1 MMATPLRAVRVGERI
16 PDGVVGR
23 RRARRLEASA
33 IVIPGR
39 GSLIG
44 YLRTLTAR
52 SEDFAAWD
60 GRVVVFEPGGA
71 REHRVVVVDRYGQ
84 VYEVVTGDA
93 ASDMPSAHALEE
105 WFRFLATAC
114 PECGVL
120 DDPRSRDWTP

>member
-1 MMATPLRAVRVGERI
+1 MMPAALRAVRVGERI
-16 PDGVVGR
+16 PDGVVGK
-23 RRARRLEASA
+23 RRARRLEATA

-39 GSLIG
+39 DGLIG
-44 YLRTLTAR
+44 YRRKLRAC
-52 SEDFAAWD
+52 SEKFAAWD
-60 GRVVVFEPGGA
+60 GRVVVFEPDGA

-84 VYEVVTGDA
+84 VFDVVTGDA
-93 ASDMPSAHALEE
+93 ASELPSAHALEE